1 MRFLVDAQL
10 PPALARRLTEF
21 GHTAEHVFDIGM
33 HEAKDRMIW
42 KKALETG
49 AVIISKDEDFVQLA
63 LAGAGPPF
71 VWLRLGNLSRV
82 ALLDRIGE
90 TISQIVTAIE
100 VGERIVEIR

>member
-42 KKALETG
+42 KKALEMG
-49 AVIISKDEDFVQLA
+49 AVIISKDEDFMQLA
-63 LAGAGPPF
+63 LASSGPAI
-71 VWLRLGNLSRV
+71 VLLRFGNLSRV

-90 TISQIVTAIE
+90 TISQIVKAIE
-100 VGERIVEIR
+100 AGERVVEVR